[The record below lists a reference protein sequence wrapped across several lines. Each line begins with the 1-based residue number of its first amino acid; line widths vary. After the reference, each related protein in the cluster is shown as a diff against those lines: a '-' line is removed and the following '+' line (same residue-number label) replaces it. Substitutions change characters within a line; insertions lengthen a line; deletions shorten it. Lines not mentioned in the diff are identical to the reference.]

1 MLKAIDDKI
10 VEIRDAQTANKL
22 EREEYEREVERSRKE
37 VTKSSKNSDRGPS
50 DMDIMTGV
58 AMQLEQSSSI
68 DIDENPRRGKR

>member
-1 MLKAIDDKI
+1 MLKAIDAKI

-37 VTKSSKNSDRGPS
+37 VLKTSKNNDRGPS